1 MRQRENGSKQRHAVR
16 EGKARSDSAI
26 FPSKAARK
34 PAETNKALKADSSI
48 EDRQTSRGSRKQA
61 REGKNEEPGAVQG
74 RQDSMAWLHVCM
86 HLLAC

>member
-34 PAETNKALKADSSI
+34 PAETSKALK
-48 EDRQTSRGSRKQA
+48 QA
-61 REGKNEEPGAVQG
+61 R
-74 RQDSMAWLHVCM
+74 QDRRRRNMSDPANIN
-86 HLLAC
+86 